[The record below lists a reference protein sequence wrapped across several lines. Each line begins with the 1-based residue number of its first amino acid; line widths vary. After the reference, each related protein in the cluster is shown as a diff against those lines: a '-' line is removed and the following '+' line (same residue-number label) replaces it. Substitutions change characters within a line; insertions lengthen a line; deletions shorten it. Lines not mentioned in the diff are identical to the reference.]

1 MIGISF
7 RGILT
12 IPSYCYQTT
21 HLASMET
28 HVTEITRVIQLSV
41 APAFLLVAIGTLIT
55 ILSTRL
61 NRIVDRRRL
70 LQDRLRELVGDS
82 ADIMR
87 ELDLLSHRS
96 NLVYF
101 AILSAVSG
109 ALLVCFVVAGSF
121 IGALFAIELAKTVA
135 SLFVMAMGTMIV
147 AWSIFLREIYIAVST
162 GTHKHR

>member
-1 MIGISF
+1 MESH
-7 RGILT
+7 LT
-12 IPSYCYQTT
+12 D
-21 HLASMET
+21 
-28 HVTEITRVIQLSV
+28 ITRVIQLSV

-70 LQDRLRELVGDS
+70 LQDRLRELTGDS
-82 ADIMR
+82 AGIMR

-96 NLVYF
+96 SLIYF

-121 IGALFAIELAKTVA
+121 LGALLSIELAKLVA
-135 SLFVMAMGTMIV
+135 SLFVLAMMTMII
-147 AWSIFLREIYIAVST
+147 AWSLFLREVYIAVST
-162 GTHKHR
+162 GTHNYR